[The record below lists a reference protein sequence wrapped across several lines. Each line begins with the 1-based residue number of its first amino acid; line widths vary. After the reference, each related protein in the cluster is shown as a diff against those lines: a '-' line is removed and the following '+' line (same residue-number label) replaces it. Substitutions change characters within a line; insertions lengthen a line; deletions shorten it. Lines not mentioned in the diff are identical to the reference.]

1 MPTKRA
7 VINHNLS
14 RTRPVTVR
22 QWREPV
28 CGPLSFAEST
38 TRSHATITPSSW
50 KIGRTLEREAIRARH
65 GEGDDRAMSYQKV
78 PESYPPP
85 GKPLLSL
92 LPLLQSLYQFRFLD
106 LNSPARD
113 PLLFV
118 YYPSATDRV
127 VTLLGFGI
135 NSLGNAAPDLLWV
148 ASGSPHYYWSDPRF
162 FCAVLQG
169 TRSRTHRPRLHRRG
183 LTTRRRSNHLRGT
196 RATLTT
202 ASNPTAIRRRRVGI
216 TITVTTTITTTITI
230 IMVTTTTTTKM
241 MTAALASWKD
251 GNAGLA
257 LSWSLRIE
265 GRESYMF

>member
-127 VTLLGFGI
+127 VTLMGFGI

-162 FCAVLQG
+162 FGCCFAGYSQPYPPPQAPPQG
-169 TRSRTHRPRLHRRG
+169 PYYPPPQQPPPG
-183 LTTRRRSNHLRGT
+183 YQGYFN
-196 RATLTT
+196 
-202 ASNPTAIRRRRVGI
+202 
-216 TITVTTTITTTITI
+216 
-230 IMVTTTTTTKM
+230 
-241 MTAALASWKD
+241 D
-251 GNAGLA
+251 GQQPYGYPPPQGGYYHHGHHHHNDHHHHHHGHHHHHHEDDDCCLGF
-257 LSWSLRIE
+257 LKGW
-265 GRESYMF
+265 